1 MADDAMARKH
11 QREAPAS
18 ERPGVHDPAVDEH
31 TAKHLAYEVK
41 TPKFSEFVSSQ
52 SEGAGMKAAERLA
65 IVDQAWHP
73 GSMAEARA
81 SSRPLSTGGCRSG
94 GWWLSEW
101 RMVAV
106 GVAVGGCGGGGLCRS
121 QGRMVGVAVADGG
134 GGQEKSAR
142 ALRASTSQAS
152 RASMACSASRA
163 FLSLPA
169 DVALSS

>member
-94 GWWLSEW
+94 GWWLSQW
-101 RMVAV
+101 RMVA
-106 GVAVGGCGGGGLCRS
+106 
-121 QGRMVGVAVADGG
+121 VAVADGG
-134 GGQEKSAR
+134 CRSGGWSRGSGEVGEGLAGFDEPGFAR
-142 ALRASTSQAS
+142 LDGLLGLTSLLVVAGRRGLVELSTQV
-152 RASMACSASRA
+152 RQRR
-163 FLSLPA
+163 LE
-169 DVALSS
+169 